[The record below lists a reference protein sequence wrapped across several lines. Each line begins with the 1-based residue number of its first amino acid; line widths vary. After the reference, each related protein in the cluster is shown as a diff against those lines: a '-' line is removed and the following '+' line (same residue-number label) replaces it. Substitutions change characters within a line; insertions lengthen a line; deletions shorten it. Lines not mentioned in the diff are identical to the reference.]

1 MQLRAIVPRMWHLNM
16 CERGG
21 EWVTVGTFES
31 VAAAAR
37 KILELE
43 ASSAYGVFF
52 QIYIETGLG
61 ALSEEQAFGHLEH
74 SGKRHLY
81 TVKRIQH

>member
-1 MQLRAIVPRMWHLNM
+1 MWHLKM

-21 EWVTVGTFES
+21 DWVTVGSFES

-43 ASSAYGVFF
+43 ASPAYGVFF

-61 ALSEEQAFGHLEH
+61 ARSEHESLGHLEH
-74 SGKRHLY
+74 SGKRYLY
-81 TVKRIQH
+81 VVKRVQH